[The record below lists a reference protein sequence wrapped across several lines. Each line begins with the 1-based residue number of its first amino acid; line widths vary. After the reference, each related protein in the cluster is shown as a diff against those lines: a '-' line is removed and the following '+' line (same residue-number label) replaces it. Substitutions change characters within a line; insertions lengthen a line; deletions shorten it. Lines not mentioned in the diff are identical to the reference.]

1 MPCCIKPFA
10 ASRPNKPPPI
20 TTACLC
26 SLAAAIMVSTS
37 LMSRKAITPSR
48 SLPGTGIM
56 KGSEPEAINKR
67 SYDSSVP
74 SSVMTLRLTRSIEVT
89 SLPLCKV
96 TLLSLY
102 HCISLSIISSMVL
115 SPASTGESIMRL

>member
-10 ASRPNKPPPI
+10 ASRPSRPPPI

-26 SLAAAIMVSTS
+26 SLAAAIMLSTS
-37 LMSRKAITPSR
+37 LMSRNEITPSR
-48 SLPGTGIM
+48 SFPGTGIM
-56 KGSEPEAINKR
+56 KGSEPVAINKR

-74 SSVMTLRLTRSIEVT
+74 SSAMTFLFTRSIEVT
-89 SLPLCKV
+89 SLPLCRV

-102 HCISLSIISSMVL
+102 HCISLSMISSMVL
-115 SPASTGESIMRL
+115 SPASTGESMMRL